1 MKIQDEIKS
10 NFSNEYH
17 KARVN
22 IHFTHNYLSE
32 QLIEIIKP
40 FKLSPTQFNVLRILR
55 GQHPEAS
62 SIGLIK
68 ERMLD
73 KNSDIS
79 RVIDRMLA
87 KKLVVRK
94 ECKQDRRQKDI
105 QISQLGLDYLSKID
119 EQETAL
125 DQKMKHLS
133 LEEVTQLN
141 QLLDKIRDFRE

>member
-1 MKIQDEIKS
+1 MEIQDEIKS
-10 NFSNEYH
+10 NFNSDYH

-32 QLIEIIKP
+32 QLLEIIKP
-40 FKLSPTQFNVLRILR
+40 LKLSLTQFNVLRILR
-55 GQHPEAS
+55 GQHPAAS
-62 SIGLIK
+62 SIGLLK

-79 RVIDRMLA
+79 RVIDRMLD

-105 QISQLGLDYLSKID
+105 QISQLGLDCLSKID
-119 EQETAL
+119 ERETAL
-125 DQKMKHLS
+125 DQKMQHLTI
-133 LEEVTQLN
+133 EEVTRLN
-141 QLLDKIRDFRE
+141 VLLDKIRG

>member
-10 NFSNEYH
+10 NFSNEYQ

-32 QLIEIIKP
+32 QLLKIIKP
-40 FKLSPTQFNVLRILR
+40 LDLSPTQFNVLRILR
-55 GQHPEAS
+55 GQHPVAS
-62 SIGLIK
+62 SIGLLK

-79 RVIDRMLA
+79 RVVDRMLT

-105 QISQLGLDYLSKID
+105 QISQLGLDILLKID
-119 EQETAL
+119 AQEKEL
-125 DQKMKHLS
+125 DKKLQQLT

-141 QLLDKIRDFRE
+141 NLLDKIRD

>member
-10 NFSNEYH
+10 NFHNDYH

-22 IHFTHNYLSE
+22 IHFTNNYLSE
-32 QLIEIIKP
+32 QLLEIIKP
-40 FKLSPTQFNVLRILR
+40 LELSLTQFNVLRILR
-55 GQHPEAS
+55 GQYPATS
-62 SIGLIK
+62 SIGLLK

-79 RVIDRMLA
+79 RVVDRMLA

-105 QISQLGLDYLSKID
+105 QISQLGLDILLKID
-119 EQETAL
+119 EKEKEL
-125 DQKMKHLS
+125 DKKMQHLT
-133 LEEVTQLN
+133 LEEVMKLN
-141 QLLDKIRDFRE
+141 DLLDKIRD

>member
-10 NFSNEYH
+10 NFSNEYQ

-40 FKLSPTQFNVLRILR
+40 LDLSPTQFNVLRILR
-55 GQHPEAS
+55 GQHPATS
-62 SIGLIK
+62 SIGLLK

-79 RVIDRMLA
+79 RVVDRMLT

-105 QISQLGLDYLSKID
+105 QISQLGLDILSKID
-119 EQETAL
+119 EHEKVL
-125 DQKMKHLS
+125 DKKMQHLT

-141 QLLDKIRDFRE
+141 NLLDKIRD

>member
-10 NFSNEYH
+10 NFSNEYQ

-22 IHFTHNYLSE
+22 IHFTNNYLSE
-32 QLIEIIKP
+32 QLLEIIKP
-40 FKLSPTQFNVLRILR
+40 LDLSPTQFNVLRILR
-55 GQHPEAS
+55 GQQPAAS
-62 SIGLIK
+62 SIGLLK

-79 RVIDRMLA
+79 RVVDRMLT

-94 ECKQDRRQKDI
+94 ECKLDRRQKDI
-105 QISQLGLDYLSKID
+105 QISQLGLDILSKID
-119 EQETAL
+119 AQEKEL
-125 DQKMKHLS
+125 DKKMQHLT

-141 QLLDKIRDFRE
+141 NLLDKIRD

>member
-10 NFSNEYH
+10 NFHNDYQ

-32 QLIEIIKP
+32 QLLEIIKP
-40 FKLSPTQFNVLRILR
+40 LELSLTQFNVLRILR
-55 GQHPEAS
+55 GQYPAAS
-62 SIGLIK
+62 SIGLLK

-79 RVIDRMLA
+79 RVVDRMLA
-87 KKLVVRK
+87 KKLVARK

-105 QISQLGLDYLSKID
+105 QISQLGLGYLAQID
-119 EQETAL
+119 AQEKEL
-125 DQKMKHLS
+125 DQKMQHLTH
-133 LEEVTQLN
+133 EEVVQLN
-141 QLLDKIRDFRE
+141 DLLDKIRD

>member
-10 NFSNEYH
+10 SFNNEYQ

-32 QLIEIIKP
+32 QLIKIIKP

-55 GQHPEAS
+55 GQHPEVS

-79 RVIDRMLA
+79 RVIDRMLT

-105 QISQLGLDYLSKID
+105 IISQLGLDYLAKID
-119 EQETAL
+119 AYEKEL
-125 DQKMKHLS
+125 DQKMHYLTPD
-133 LEEVTQLN
+133 EVTQLN
-141 QLLDKIRDFRE
+141 NLLDKIRG

>member
-10 NFSNEYH
+10 TFKNEYL

-22 IHFTHNYLSE
+22 IHYTHNYLNS
-32 QLIEIIKP
+32 QLIQILKP
-40 FKLSPTQFNVLRILR
+40 LDLSPTQFNVLRILR
-55 GQHPEAS
+55 GQYPEAS

-79 RVIDRMLA
+79 RVIDRMFV

-94 ECKQDRRQKDI
+94 ECKLDRRQKDI
-105 QISQLGLDYLSKID
+105 LISELGLDYLSKID
-119 EQETAL
+119 EQEKIFDA
-125 DQKMKHLS
+125 KMRHLTND
-133 LEEVTQLN
+133 EVTLLN
-141 QLLDKIRDFRE
+141 NLLDKIRE

>member
-10 NFSNEYH
+10 KFSNEYQ

-22 IHFTHNYLSE
+22 IHFTNNYLSE
-32 QLIEIIKP
+32 QLLEIIKP
-40 FKLSPTQFNVLRILR
+40 LDLSPTQFNVLRILR
-55 GQHPEAS
+55 GQHPAAS
-62 SIGLIK
+62 SIGLLK

-79 RVIDRMLA
+79 RVVDRMLT

-94 ECKQDRRQKDI
+94 ECKLDRRQKDI
-105 QISQLGLDYLSKID
+105 QISQLGLDILTKID
-119 EQETAL
+119 AQEKEL
-125 DQKMKHLS
+125 DQKMQHLT

-141 QLLDKIRDFRE
+141 NLLDKIRD

>member
-10 NFSNEYH
+10 KFSNEYH

-68 ERMLD
+68 DRMLD

-119 EQETAL
+119 EQETVL
-125 DQKMKHLS
+125 DQKMKHLT

-141 QLLDKIRDFRE
+141 QLLDKIRDF

>member
-10 NFSNEYH
+10 NFSNEYQ

-22 IHFTHNYLSE
+22 IHFTNTYLSE
-32 QLIEIIKP
+32 QLLEIIKP
-40 FKLSPTQFNVLRILR
+40 LDLSPTQFNVLRILR
-55 GQHPEAS
+55 GQQPAAS
-62 SIGLIK
+62 SIGLLK

-79 RVIDRMLA
+79 RVVDRMLT

-94 ECKQDRRQKDI
+94 ECKLDRRQKDI
-105 QISQLGLDYLSKID
+105 QISQLGLDILLKID
-119 EQETAL
+119 AQEKEL
-125 DQKMKHLS
+125 DKKMQHLT

-141 QLLDKIRDFRE
+141 NLLDKIRD

>member
-40 FKLSPTQFNVLRILR
+40 FDLSPTQFNVLRILR
-55 GQHPEAS
+55 GQYPAAS
-62 SIGLIK
+62 SIGLLK

-79 RVIDRMLA
+79 RVIDRMLT

-105 QISQLGLDYLSKID
+105 QISQLGLDYLTKID
-119 EQETAL
+119 SHEKEL

-133 LEEVTQLN
+133 LEEVNQLN
-141 QLLDKIRDFRE
+141 NLLDKLRG

>member
-10 NFSNEYH
+10 KFSNEYQ

-22 IHFTHNYLSE
+22 IHFTNNYLSE
-32 QLIEIIKP
+32 QLLEIIKP
-40 FKLSPTQFNVLRILR
+40 LDLSPTQFNVLRILR
-55 GQHPEAS
+55 GQHPAAS
-62 SIGLIK
+62 SIGLLK

-79 RVIDRMLA
+79 RVVDRMLT

-94 ECKQDRRQKDI
+94 ECKLDRRQKDI
-105 QISQLGLDYLSKID
+105 QISQLGLDILTKID
-119 EQETAL
+119 AQEKEL
-125 DQKMKHLS
+125 DQKMQHLT

-141 QLLDKIRDFRE
+141 NLLDKIRY

>member
-10 NFSNEYH
+10 NFNNEYH

-40 FKLSPTQFNVLRILR
+40 FKLTPTQFNVLRILR
-55 GQHPEAS
+55 GQHPEVS

-79 RVIDRMLA
+79 RVIDRMLT

-105 QISQLGLDYLSKID
+105 LISQLGLDYLAKID
-119 EQETAL
+119 AHEKEL
-125 DQKMKHLS
+125 DKKMQHLS
-133 LEEVTQLN
+133 PEEVTLLN
-141 QLLDKIRDFRE
+141 QLLDKIRN

>member
-105 QISQLGLDYLSKID
+105 QISQLGLDYLSKTD
-119 EQETAL
+119 EQEKEL
-125 DQKMKHLS
+125 NQKMQHLT
-133 LEEVTQLN
+133 LEEVTLLN
-141 QLLDKIRDFRE
+141 QLLDKIRK

>member
-10 NFSNEYH
+10 NFNNEYQ

-32 QLIEIIKP
+32 QLVEIIKP
-40 FKLSPTQFNVLRILR
+40 LNLSPTQFNVLRILR
-55 GQHPEAS
+55 GQYPEAS
-62 SIGLIK
+62 SIGLLK

-79 RVIDRMLA
+79 RVVDRMLT

-94 ECKQDRRQKDI
+94 ECKQDRRQKDV
-105 QISQLGLDYLSKID
+105 QISQLGLDYLTKID
-119 EQETAL
+119 VQEKEL
-125 DQKMKHLS
+125 DIKMQHLT

-141 QLLDKIRDFRE
+141 DLLDKIRD

>member
-10 NFSNEYH
+10 NFNNEYQ

-22 IHFTHNYLSE
+22 IHFTHNYLSG
-32 QLIEIIKP
+32 QLLEILKP
-40 FKLSPTQFNVLRILR
+40 LDLSPTQFNVLRILR
-55 GQHPEAS
+55 GQYPEVS
-62 SIGLIK
+62 SIGLLK

-79 RVIDRMLA
+79 RVVDRILT

-94 ECKQDRRQKDI
+94 ECKLDRRQKDI

-119 EQETAL
+119 VQEKIL
-125 DQKMKHLS
+125 DQKMQHLT

-141 QLLDKIRDFRE
+141 NLLNKIRD

>member
-10 NFSNEYH
+10 NFNNEYQ

-40 FKLSPTQFNVLRILR
+40 LKLSPTQFNVLRILR
-55 GQHPEAS
+55 GQYPEVS
-62 SIGLIK
+62 SIGLLK

-79 RVIDRMLA
+79 RVVDRMLT

-119 EQETAL
+119 EHEKKL
-125 DQKMKHLS
+125 DKKMQHLT

-141 QLLDKIRDFRE
+141 ILLDKIRD

>member
-10 NFSNEYH
+10 KFNNEYQ
-17 KARVN
+17 KARIN
-22 IHFTHNYLSE
+22 IHFTNNYLSE
-32 QLIEIIKP
+32 KLIEILKP
-40 FKLSPTQFNVLRILR
+40 LDLSPTQFNVLRILR

-62 SIGLIK
+62 SIGLLK

-79 RVIDRMLA
+79 RVVDRMLT
-87 KKLVVRK
+87 KKLVIRK

-119 EQETAL
+119 DQEKEL
-125 DQKMKHLS
+125 DQKMQHLT
-133 LEEVTQLN
+133 LDEVFQLN
-141 QLLDKIRDFRE
+141 NLLDKIRD

>member
-1 MKIQDEIKS
+1 MEIQDEIKS
-10 NFSNEYH
+10 KFNNEYH

-32 QLIEIIKP
+32 QLIEILRP

-55 GQHPEAS
+55 GQHPVAS
-62 SIGLIK
+62 SIGLLK

-79 RVIDRMLA
+79 RVIDRMLV
-87 KKLVVRK
+87 KKLVARK

-105 QISQLGLDYLSKID
+105 QITQHGLDFLSEID
-119 EQETAL
+119 KMEKVL
-125 DQKMKHLS
+125 DQNIKHLT
-133 LEEVTQLN
+133 LEEVTHLN
-141 QLLDKIRDFRE
+141 YLLDKIRSF

>member
-10 NFSNEYH
+10 NFNNEYQ

-32 QLIEIIKP
+32 QLIVIIKP
-40 FKLSPTQFNVLRILR
+40 LKLSPTQFNVLRILR
-55 GQHPEAS
+55 GQYPEVS
-62 SIGLIK
+62 SIGLLK

-79 RVIDRMLA
+79 RVIDRMLT

-105 QISQLGLDYLSKID
+105 QISQLGLDYLAKID
-119 EQETAL
+119 TQEKEL
-125 DQKMKHLS
+125 DKKMLHLT

-141 QLLDKIRDFRE
+141 DLLDKIRD